1 MEALLRFITCFFLL
15 TAVTYAHS
23 PQVKNR
29 HTASSAVHSGTEIEP
44 EEVEVIEEAIEL
56 SNLEFQRTWRYLW
69 MRITGPLIWAF
80 MMLGILTRHLQ
91 IKGRARLLMR
101 LHRTFGYSAFSIGTI
116 HGILGLFF

>member
-1 MEALLRFITCFFLL
+1 MTCFFLL

-23 PQVKNR
+23 PRLKNLN
-29 HTASSAVHSGTEIEP
+29 TLSSAVELGTEIEA
-44 EEVEVIEEAIEL
+44 EEVEVIEEAVEV
-56 SNLEFQRTWRYLW
+56 SNVEFQRTWRYLW

-80 MMLGILTRHLQ
+80 MMLGILTRHLP

-101 LHRTFGYSAFSIGTI
+101 LHRAFGYSAFSIGTI